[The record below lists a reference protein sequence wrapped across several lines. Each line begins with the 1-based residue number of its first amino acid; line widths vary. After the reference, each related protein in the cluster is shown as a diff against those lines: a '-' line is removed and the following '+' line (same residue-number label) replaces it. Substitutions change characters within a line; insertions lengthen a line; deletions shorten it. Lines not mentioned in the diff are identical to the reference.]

1 MKVILSRKGFDSGF
15 GGIASPI
22 LPDGTLLSMPI
33 PTDDVIN
40 YSDLSYKGKKYS
52 DILKELKPTFKYKT
66 CHLDPDIRKDCK
78 AREDNWVPAFGQS
91 DAALNHLNNHHVDEG
106 DLFLY
111 FGWFR
116 QTEYD
121 RNGKLRF
128 VPGSPDLQ
136 VIYGYLQVGKVCR
149 TWDDIKKVSWHP
161 HADTRRENLKYNA
174 IYIANDK
181 LLDTE
186 LKGYGVLN
194 FSKDLVLTKEGETR
208 SKWQLPACLIDKVI
222 SYHSLSNYKDG
233 YFQSAIR
240 GQEFVVDADD
250 AIIDWA
256 KKLIIKHKE

>member
-40 YSDLSYKGKKYS
+40 YNDLSYKGKKYS

-66 CHLDPDIRKDCK
+66 CHLDPDIRKDW
-78 AREDNWVPAFGQS
+78 RLENIIG
-91 DAALNHLNNHHVDEG
+91 
-106 DLFLY
+106 FLY
-111 FGWFR
+111 LVSLMQHWIIWIIMLMKVIYSYTLGGL
-116 QTEYD
+116 D
-121 RNGKLRF
+121 KLNMIEMVSWDSSR
-128 VPGSPDLQ
+128 GASDLQ

-149 TWDDIKKVSWHP
+149 TGDKIKKVSWHP
-161 HADTRRENLKYNA
+161 HADARRENLKYNA
-174 IYIANDK
+174 IYIANNK
-181 LLDTE
+181 LLDTKLE
-186 LKGYGVLN
+186 GYGVFD

-208 SKWQLPACLIDKVI
+208 SKWQLPACLVDKEI

-233 YFQSAIR
+233 YFQSAKR

-250 AIIDWA
+250 AIIDWI
-256 KKLIIKHKE
+256 KKLIIKHKA